1 MAMQE
6 EQKKAK
12 AEMARIKAERKKLQ
26 NEQKKQKKEA
36 KKRAKELAN
45 QEAELDYDAPGSS
58 VAVFFVTV
66 LLVAIWI
73 GITVL
78 VIKLDL
84 GGIGTNFF
92 APILKDVPVLQKI
105 LPKDSITESED
116 VESYYG
122 YSSLSDAVDRIR
134 YLEDALKKQTETNET
149 NQEKINA
156 LADEISR
163 LKTFEANQVEFQR
176 VKTEFYEEVV
186 YSDKGPGI
194 EAFIDYYET
203 MDPETAENIYRQVI
217 VEEEYSQEIL
227 EYAQAYSEMKP
238 KAAAGIFEAMTDNL
252 PLAAKILSAM
262 QPDER
267 GDILGAMD
275 PSVAARIT
283 KLMEPEK

>member
-26 NEQKKQKKEA
+26 NEQKNQKKEA

-58 VAVFFVTV
+58 VAVFFVT
-66 LLVAIWI
+66 LLLIIIWI
-73 GITVL
+73 GITIL
-78 VIKLDL
+78 LIKLDVC
-84 GGIGTNFF
+84 GIGTNFF

-116 VESYYG
+116 TESYYG

-134 YLEDALKKQTETNET
+134 YLEDALKKQTETNES
-149 NQEKINA
+149 NREKIDA
-156 LADEISR
+156 LAGEIER

-186 YSDKGPGI
+186 YSEKGPGI

-217 VEEEYSQEIL
+217 VEEEYSQEIK

>member
-1 MAMQE
+1 MAIQE

-36 KKRAKELAN
+36 KKRARELSD

-78 VIKLDL
+78 LIKLDVC
-84 GGIGTNFF
+84 GIGTNFF

-105 LPKDSITESED
+105 LPKDSVTESD
-116 VESYYG
+116 DLESYYG

-149 NQEKINA
+149 NQEKIDA
-156 LADEISR
+156 LAGEIER

-186 YSDKGPGI
+186 YSEKGPGI

-217 VEEEYSQEIL
+217 VEEEYSQEII

-275 PSVAARIT
+275 PAVAARIT

>member
-26 NEQKKQKKEA
+26 NEQKNQKKEA

-58 VAVFFVTV
+58 VAVFFVT
-66 LLVAIWI
+66 LLLIVIWI
-73 GITVL
+73 GITIL
-78 VIKLDL
+78 LIKLDV

-116 VESYYG
+116 TESYYG

-134 YLEDALKKQTETNET
+134 YLEDALKKQTETNES
-149 NQEKINA
+149 NREKIDA
-156 LADEISR
+156 LAGEIER

-186 YSDKGPGI
+186 YSEKGPGI

-217 VEEEYSQEIL
+217 VEEEYSQEIK

>member
-1 MAMQE
+1 MAIQE

-36 KKRAKELAN
+36 KKRAKELSN

-58 VAVFFVTV
+58 VAVFLVTV
-66 LLVAIWI
+66 LLVLIWI

-78 VIKLDL
+78 LIKLDVC
-84 GGIGTNFF
+84 GIGTNFF

-105 LPKDSITESED
+105 LPKDSVTESD
-116 VESYYG
+116 DLESYYG

-149 NQEKINA
+149 NQEKIDA
-156 LADEISR
+156 LAGEIER

-186 YSDKGPGI
+186 YSEKGPGI
-194 EAFIDYYET
+194 EAFIDYYEA

-217 VEEEYSQEIL
+217 VEEEYSQEII

-275 PSVAARIT
+275 PAVAARIT

>member
-26 NEQKKQKKEA
+26 NEQKNQKKEA

-58 VAVFFVTV
+58 VAVFFVT
-66 LLVAIWI
+66 LLLIIIWI
-73 GITVL
+73 GITIL
-78 VIKLDL
+78 LIKLDV

-116 VESYYG
+116 TESYYG

-134 YLEDALKKQTETNET
+134 YLEDALKKQTETNES
-149 NQEKINA
+149 NREKIDA
-156 LADEISR
+156 LAGEIER

-186 YSDKGPGI
+186 YSEKGPGI

-217 VEEEYSQEIL
+217 VEEEYSQEIK

>member
-6 EQKKAK
+6 EQKHAQQ
-12 AEMARIKAERKKLQ
+12 EMARIKAERKKLQ

-36 KKRAKELAN
+36 RKRAKELSN

-58 VAVFFVTV
+58 AAVFFVTL
-66 LLVAIWI
+66 LLVVIWI
-73 GITVL
+73 AITIL
-78 VIKLDL
+78 LIKLDV

-134 YLEDALKKQTETNET
+134 YLENELKKQTETNET
-149 NQEKINA
+149 NNEKISA
-156 LADEISR
+156 LADEIER

-194 EAFIDYYET
+194 EAFIEYYEA

-217 VEEEYSQEIL
+217 VEEEYSKEIQ
-227 EYAQAYSEMKP
+227 EYAKAYSEMKP

-267 GDILGAMD
+267 GDILGVMD
-275 PSVAARIT
+275 PEVAARIT